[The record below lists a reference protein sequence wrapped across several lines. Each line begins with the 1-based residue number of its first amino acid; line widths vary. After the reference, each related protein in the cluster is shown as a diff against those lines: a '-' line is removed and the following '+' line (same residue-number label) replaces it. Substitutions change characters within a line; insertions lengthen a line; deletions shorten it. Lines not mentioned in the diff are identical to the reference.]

1 MKKNVKKWVVGCLAA
16 LVFMSGISGCGHNN
30 GQMNDSSQPK
40 SKTIVDIAGDSVQV
54 PMKVKK
60 IAVTPLPWASV
71 VYALDGGSERLGAI
85 HPGAKSAYKGHFLEK
100 MDKHFGQINSKNI
113 NQDFTDPVCSHN

>member
-16 LVFMSGISGCGHNN
+16 LVFMSGVSGCGHNN

-71 VYALDGGSERLGAI
+71 VYALDGGSENWGQSIRGLNLLIKGIFLKKWISILG
-85 HPGAKSAYKGHFLEK
+85 K
-100 MDKHFGQINSKNI
+100 
-113 NQDFTDPVCSHN
+113 